1 MVECYLARREC
12 IEPVYA
18 VAQVFVSVR
27 SIEKKE
33 RRKDLLAIVSGWY
46 REGFCIEA
54 SIEKKERRKDLL
66 AIVSGWYRAGF
77 CNLLASV
84 SGWHRAGFCNS
95 LASASGLY

>member
-66 AIVSGWYRAGF
+66 AI
-77 CNLLASV
+77 ASV